1 MGWQPLFAEA
11 AGFLGL
17 APEPVLVDGAAD
29 GLPSRMPA
37 GDTAVACVATALT
50 AAAGL
55 QRERGG
61 MRPVPVRLDAAHVAV
76 AVRSEAYLRVNG
88 RGFGDGFAPLSRFWP
103 AADGWVRTHANYPW
117 HQEALLR
124 ALGTD
129 ADPDAVRSAIGDRPA
144 ETVEAD
150 VVAAGGVA
158 AAVRTAGQW
167 RLHPHGRAVT
177 GRPPI
182 PAARTAGA
190 APRRHGPAGRPAAGL
205 RVLDLTRVIAGPV
218 ATRYLAALGADV
230 LRVDPPHRPELL
242 LSRYDGLPGKRS
254 TIVDA
259 RTPGGLARLHELLD
273 AADIV
278 VHGYRP
284 GALAA
289 FGLDAGELAERHPGL
304 VAVSLSAWGDPGPW
318 SGRRGFDSIVQAACG
333 IAVAESPGGGRPGTL
348 PCQLL
353 DHGTGYLAA
362 AAALEGVRRQSAAG
376 GTHFFGLSLAATAA
390 WLLDRYR
397 PATAGAP
404 EADTPPEAGPPP
416 EAGAPGAEPQ
426 ASGYLTTL
434 RSDAGPVTVVT
445 PPGELGGSSL
455 AWPPRL
461 AAYGQDPPAWPDR

>member
-1 MGWQPLFAEA
+1 LFAEA

-17 APEPVLVDGAAD
+17 APEPVLVDGAPD
-29 GLPSRMPA
+29 GLPSRLPA
-37 GDTAVACVATALT
+37 GDAAVACVATALT
-50 AAAGL
+50 AAAAL
-55 QRERGG
+55 QRQRGG
-61 MRPVPVRLDAAHVAV
+61 PRPRQVRLDAAHVAA

-117 HQEALLR
+117 HQQALLR
-124 ALGTD
+124 ALGTG
-129 ADPDAVRSAIGDRPA
+129 ADPEAVRAAIGDRPA

-150 VVAAGGVA
+150 VAAAGGVA
-158 AAVRTAGQW
+158 AAVRTAEQW
-167 RLHPHGRAVT
+167 RQHPHGRAVP
-177 GRPPI
+177 GPAI
-182 PAARTAGA
+182 GAARTGGA
-190 APRRHGPAGRPAAGL
+190 PPRRHGPAARPAAGL

-230 LRVDPPHRPELL
+230 LRVDPPHRPELA

-254 TIVDA
+254 TILDA
-259 RTPGGLARLHELLD
+259 RTAGGLGRLHELLD
-273 AADIV
+273 GADIV
-278 VHGYRP
+278 VHAYRP

-289 FGLDAGELAERHPGL
+289 FGLDDGSVAERHPGL
-304 VAVSLSAWGDPGPW
+304 VAVSLSAWGDRGPW
-318 SGRRGFDSIVQAACG
+318 SGRRGFDSVVQAACG
-333 IAVAESPGGGRPGTL
+333 IAVAESPGGGRPGRL

-353 DHGTGYLAA
+353 DHGTGYLTA
-362 AAALEGVRRQSAAG
+362 AAALEGVRRQSATG
-376 GTHFFGLSLAATAA
+376 GTHVFSLSLAATAA
-390 WLLDRYR
+390 WLLSRYR

-404 EADTPPEAGPPP
+404 PEAGPPP
-416 EAGAPGAEPQ
+416 EAQAPEAGAPPEAGPPAR
-426 ASGYLTTL
+426 GYLTTL